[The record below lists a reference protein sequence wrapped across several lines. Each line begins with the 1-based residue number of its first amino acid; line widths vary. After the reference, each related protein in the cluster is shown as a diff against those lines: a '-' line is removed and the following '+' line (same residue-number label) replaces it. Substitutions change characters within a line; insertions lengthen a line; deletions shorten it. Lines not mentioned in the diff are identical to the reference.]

1 MRYENGFWCSKK
13 DIRLK
18 IYSISD
24 LHLSINNPKPM
35 DIFGGPWDNYVEDIV
50 LDWKKKVKK
59 EDIVLIAGDISWAMQ
74 TKDAKPDLDFISSLP
89 GTKIIIRGN
98 HDYWWK
104 SITAVR
110 NMCQDGLYA
119 LQNDFV
125 KIGNY
130 IFTGTR
136 GWQVPEREELKTS
149 EDEKLLNREYI
160 RLELSLASAKQ
171 QQEKLQEQGENT
183 QIISLIHYPPF
194 NSKRNRSKFVELFE
208 KYGVSA
214 VIYGHIH
221 GKTSRSVL
229 ITEIN
234 GIKYYLTSC
243 DQINNQLV
251 EIKLWTHKKPPSYFE
266 MKEVFYELW
275 RFWLRIC

>member
-1 MRYENGFWCSKK
+1 M
-13 DIRLK
+13 K

-35 DIFGGPWDNYVEDIV
+35 DIFGGPWDNYIEDIV
-50 LDWKKKVKK
+50 LDWKNKVKE

-74 TKDAKPDLDFISSLP
+74 TKDAKPDLDFIASLP
-89 GTKIIIRGN
+89 GKKIIIRGN

-110 NMCQDGLYA
+110 NMCEDGLYA

-125 KIGNY
+125 RIGEY

-136 GWQVPEREELKTS
+136 GWQVPEHEQLKTS

-171 QQEKLQEQGENT
+171 EQEKLKAQGEEVK
-183 QIISLIHYPPF
+183 IISLIHYPPF
-194 NSKRNRSKFVELFE
+194 NSKRNKNKFTELFE
-208 KYGVSA
+208 KYGVLA
-214 VIYGHIH
+214 VVYGHIH

-229 ITEIN
+229 LTEIN
-234 GIKYYLTSC
+234 DIKYYLTSC
-243 DQINNQLV
+243 DQINNKLV
-251 EIKLWTHKKPPSYFE
+251 EIN
-266 MKEVFYELW
+266 V
-275 RFWLRIC
+275 